1 MDVYDILS
9 RLENI
14 TKSLQESSKER
25 VKNDFNKSLG
35 IDKEQY
41 ENARRL
47 IDSYQDSE
55 ESISQYEKQIKQCD
69 DNLKKFDETIKKLTD
84 NLNKAKKP
92 EDRDKIQ
99 NVIDNK
105 KSERKRTAQ
114 KRSRLEESLDRETIT
129 KNKASSKFKR
139 LTGGKDITQGVAAAR
154 AQNKAMKGLSKGRI
168 GSAMKMLGGLKNN
181 PFMAAVGLLIKALE
195 FGIGKATDYM
205 KLNYENL
212 LRQLNASTAVSLN
225 AMKASIASWQDSV
238 TGAYEAQNMA
248 ISSQETLLEAQNA
261 TELANMKMVN
271 TWTNWIPIWGQI
283 NKYQETALEL
293 EQKVAQTRL
302 EQAHKIISQVNEFT
316 RKTDEY
322 IKKQD
327 HAIRGF
333 QTDRG
338 MSSTQNA
345 TFEKWMLGQGES
357 FAKFNKTIED
367 VLKMQSSYT
376 EQSGRAVN
384 FSENDNLQSLA
395 VGRLVGDENLINFQS
410 QMQLFNHSVSESA
423 DIMYEMYK
431 DVNKMGLSQKKVTKD
446 VLANLKLA
454 NKYDFKNGTKGF
466 IELAKWAENARF
478 NLSSLGNI
486 IEKTQ
491 SGGLE
496 GAITQSAKLQ
506 VLGGNFARYADP
518 LAMFNESL
526 TDPEAYSKRILNMFT
541 GMGKLDRRTGETEF
555 NGADHIR
562 IRAAADALGIS
573 VEDAKNMIREDNKK
587 SVVKSQM
594 RSSTLSKKQQDA
606 VANKAQ
612 RNEKTG
618 RWYVNTINGDKIDV
632 SDDQKLKANLDNIV
646 SDNKDEAAVQYAQST
661 LSFVEQIEATTRI
674 IDSKLGNLSFD
685 NFGETVNQSNR
696 NTLDYYSKNIESVI
710 SAIQTDRK
718 ESIKAQEKLLKKLAT
733 IGDKI
738 VKALKTIENP
748 YDGIDMDKE
757 KQKIDIQEA
766 QNKYRRNIKG
776 RKDGDEKWNKTVAV
790 NAMERGGDSGW
801 NWWKNR
807 ISSMWERFTNSNE
820 DLDKRARATG
830 YIDKNGK
837 PVEIDEETVKPI
849 HDGVASIA
857 KSDLQDRVV
866 SDNGR
871 PMAIE
876 ANKVTPV
883 HDGTVSIAKSDPK
896 DSAIFAKTGGPFDT
910 LFNGVFGRI
919 DEIYNNLSN
928 NSVVP
933 SEPIGKSQ
941 FVSSD
946 DRMAFGN
953 GNPMTVSAKTVKSI
967 NDGVAKTNPQ
977 DSAIFAKTGG
987 PFDTLF
993 NGVFGR
999 IDEIYNN
1006 LSNNSVV
1013 PSEPIGKSQFVSSD
1027 DAMTFGK
1034 GNPMTV
1040 SANDLASQM
1049 DVNAMPTE
1057 IIIKPVKVEL
1067 SGSVR
1072 LEANGQSID
1081 LMELLNKNPMLIR
1094 QLSQMISDEV
1104 GKSINGGRSV
1114 TQYDYLRK

>member
-14 TKSLQESSKER
+14 TKLLQDNSKEKA
-25 VKNDFNKSLG
+25 KNDFNKSLG

-41 ENARRL
+41 ESARKL

-84 NLNKAKKP
+84 NLNKAKRP

-105 KSERKRTAQ
+105 KSERERTAQ
-114 KRSRLEESLDRETIT
+114 RRSRLEESLDRETNM
-129 KNKASSKFKR
+129 KNRASSKFKR

-154 AQNKAMKGLSKGRI
+154 AQNKAMKGLAKGRA

-181 PFMAAVGLLIKALE
+181 PYMAAVGLLVKAVE

-261 TELANMKMVN
+261 TELANLKMAN

-302 EQAHKIISQVNEFT
+302 ENAHKTISQVNEFT

-327 HAIRGF
+327 KAIRGF

-338 MSSTQNA
+338 MSSTQNSI
-345 TFEKWMLGQGES
+345 FEKWMLGQGES
-357 FAKFNKTIED
+357 FARFNKTIED

-384 FSENDNLQSLA
+384 FSEHDNLQSIA
-395 VGRLVGDENLINFQS
+395 VGRLVGDENLVNFQS

-478 NLSSLGNI
+478 NMSSLGNM
-486 IEKTQ
+486 IEKVQ
-491 SGGLE
+491 GGGLE

-526 TDPEAYSKRILNMFT
+526 TDPEAYSKRILNMFKGT
-541 GMGKLDRRTGETEF
+541 GSLDRRTGETEF

-562 IRAAADALGIS
+562 IRAAAEALGIS
-573 VEDAKNMIREDNKK
+573 TEDAKNMIREDNKK

-594 RSSTLSKKQQDA
+594 RSSTLSKEQQDA

-612 RNEKTG
+612 RDETTG
-618 RWYVNTINGDKIDV
+618 RWYVNTINGGRIDV
-632 SDDQKLKANLDNIV
+632 SDDQKLKENLDNIV

-661 LSFVEQIEATTRI
+661 LSFVEKIEATTRQ
-674 IDSKLGNLSFD
+674 IDAKLGRLSFD

-718 ESIKAQEKLLKKLAT
+718 ESIKAQEEQLKKLAT
-733 IGDKI
+733 IGDDI
-738 VKALKTIENP
+738 VKALKTIANP
-748 YDGIDMDKE
+748 YEDIDMDKE
-757 KQKIDIQEA
+757 KQKMDIQEA

-776 RKDGDEKWNKTVAV
+776 RMDTWDEKWNKTVAV

-807 ISSMWERFTNSNE
+807 ISAMWEGFTDSNE
-820 DLDKRARATG
+820 ELDKRARATG

-837 PVEIDEETVKPI
+837 PVAIDEETVKPI
-849 HDGVASIA
+849 HDGIVSMSKSILQRGETVSNDMKSNTFAAGAIKNIHDGVASIA
-857 KSDLQDRVV
+857 KSNSQNKVM
-866 SDNGR
+866 SGNGR
-871 PMAIE
+871 PMAIA

-883 HDGTVSIAKSDPK
+883 HDGMASIIKSDSKDKVVSGNGRSMAVAANKVTPVHDGMASIAKSDPK

-910 LFNGVFGRI
+910 LFNGIFDKI
-919 DEIYNNLSN
+919 NEIYG
-928 NSVVP
+928 VY
-933 SEPIGKSQ
+933 SERISHDN
-941 FVSSD
+941 VSSNIVV
-946 DRMAFGN
+946 RPVPIAH
-953 GNPMTVSAKTVKSI
+953 
-967 NDGVAKTNPQ
+967 DGVFPSPVSIDNTDSQNTHSQYNTQTNETQ
-977 DSAIFAKTGG
+977 KG
-987 PFDTLF
+987 
-993 NGVFGR
+993 
-999 IDEIYNN
+999 
-1006 LSNNSVV
+1006 
-1013 PSEPIGKSQFVSSD
+1013 QF
-1027 DAMTFGK
+1027 
-1034 GNPMTV
+1034 
-1040 SANDLASQM
+1040 
-1049 DVNAMPTE
+1049 DVNVRGE
-1057 IIIKPVKVEL
+1057 INLK
-1067 SGSVR
+1067 
-1072 LEANGQSID
+1072 ANGQSINILSELQSNPTLVRAITD
-1081 LMELLNKNPMLIR
+1081 L
-1094 QLSQMISDEV
+1094 ISD
-1104 GKSINGGRSV
+1104 SISKKTNGGRAIPGG
-1114 TQYDYLRK
+1114 QKW

>member
-1 MDVYDILS
+1 MDVYSILS

-41 ENARRL
+41 ESARRL

-114 KRSRLEESLDRETIT
+114 RRSRLEESLDRETNT

-154 AQNKAMKGLSKGRI
+154 AQNKAMKGLAKGRT

-181 PFMAAVGLLIKALE
+181 PYMAAVGLLVKAVE

-261 TELANMKMVN
+261 TELANMKMAN

-293 EQKVAQTRL
+293 EQKVAQTQL

-327 HAIRGF
+327 KAIRGF

-395 VGRLVGDENLINFQS
+395 VGRLVGDESLINFQS

-541 GMGKLDRRTGETEF
+541 GMGKLDRKTGETEF

-562 IRAAADALGIS
+562 IRAAAEALGIS

-594 RSSTLSKKQQDA
+594 RSSTLSKEQQDA

-612 RNEKTG
+612 RDETTG

-661 LSFVEQIEATTRI
+661 LSFVDQIEATTRS

-733 IGDKI
+733 IGDDI

-776 RKDGDEKWNKTVAV
+776 RMDTWDEKWNKTVAV

-807 ISSMWERFTNSNE
+807 ISTMWEGFTNSNE

-837 PVEIDEETVKPI
+837 PVAIDEETVKPI
-849 HDGVASIA
+849 HDGTASIA

-866 SDNGR
+866 SGNGR
-871 PMAIE
+871 PMAVA
-876 ANKVTPV
+876 ANKVTPI
-883 HDGTVSIAKSDPK
+883 HDGTASIAKSDPK

-910 LFNGVFGRI
+910 LFNGIFDKINEIYGVYSGRI
-919 DEIYNNLSN
+919 NHDDVSPNII
-928 NSVVP
+928 VQPVP
-933 SEPIGKSQ
+933 I
-941 FVSSD
+941 
-946 DRMAFGN
+946 AH
-953 GNPMTVSAKTVKSI
+953 
-967 NDGVAKTNPQ
+967 DGVFPSPVSIDNTDSQNTRGQYNTQTNEAQ
-977 DSAIFAKTGG
+977 KG
-987 PFDTLF
+987 
-993 NGVFGR
+993 
-999 IDEIYNN
+999 
-1006 LSNNSVV
+1006 
-1013 PSEPIGKSQFVSSD
+1013 QF
-1027 DAMTFGK
+1027 
-1034 GNPMTV
+1034 
-1040 SANDLASQM
+1040 
-1049 DVNAMPTE
+1049 DVNVRGE
-1057 IIIKPVKVEL
+1057 INLK
-1067 SGSVR
+1067 
-1072 LEANGQSID
+1072 ANGQSIN
-1081 LMELLNKNPMLIR
+1081 LLNELQTNPSLVRAITD
-1094 QLSQMISDEV
+1094 LISD
-1104 GKSINGGRSV
+1104 SISKKTNGGRAIPGG
-1114 TQYDYLRK
+1114 QKW

>member
-1 MDVYDILS
+1 M
-9 RLENI
+9 N
-14 TKSLQESSKER
+14 
-25 VKNDFNKSLG
+25 
-35 IDKEQY
+35 
-41 ENARRL
+41 
-47 IDSYQDSE
+47 
-55 ESISQYEKQIKQCD
+55 
-69 DNLKKFDETIKKLTD
+69 
-84 NLNKAKKP
+84 
-92 EDRDKIQ
+92 
-99 NVIDNK
+99 
-105 KSERKRTAQ
+105 
-114 KRSRLEESLDRETIT
+114 RETNT
-129 KNKASSKFKR
+129 KNSANSKFKR

-154 AQNKAMKGLSKGRI
+154 AQNKAMKGLAKGRA

-181 PFMAAVGLLIKALE
+181 PYMAAVGLLVKAVE
-195 FGIGKATDYM
+195 FGISKATDYM

-248 ISSQETLLEAQNA
+248 ISSQEAMLEAQNA
-261 TELANMKMVN
+261 TELANMKMAN

-283 NKYQETALEL
+283 NKYQETALEM

-316 RKTDEY
+316 KKTDEY

-327 HAIRGF
+327 KAIRGF

-345 TFEKWMLGQGES
+345 SFEKWMLGQGES

-496 GAITQSAKLQ
+496 GVITQSAKLQ

-526 TDPEAYSKRILNMFT
+526 TDPEAYSKRILNMFKGT
-541 GMGKLDRRTGETEF
+541 GKLDRRTGETDF
-555 NGADHIR
+555 NGPDHLR
-562 IRAAADALGIS
+562 IRAAADALGIN

-612 RNEKTG
+612 RDEKTG
-618 RWYVNTINGDKIDV
+618 RWYVNTINGGRIDV

-661 LSFVEQIEATTRI
+661 LSFVEKIEATTKQ
-674 IDSKLGNLSFD
+674 IDAKLGRLSFD
-685 NFGETVNQSNR
+685 NFGETVNQSNK
-696 NTLDYYSKNIESVI
+696 NTLDYYTKNIGRVI

-718 ESIKAQEKLLKKLAT
+718 EAIKAQEKQLQELAT

-738 VKALKTIENP
+738 VKAMAIVAET
-748 YDGIDMDKE
+748 KE
-757 KQKIDIQEA
+757 QVEQKQKEAERKIETIKVAEGKRASRWEDVEKSYQEGKDA
-766 QNKYRRNIKG
+766 GYFENFVKGQDLSTARAKYYSAL
-776 RKDGDEKWNKTVAV
+776 GDEQFEKGDYLGGAWSKFGAFSEQTLGRVFQAIGNLATVDA
-790 NAMERGGDSGW
+790 
-801 NWWKNR
+801 
-807 ISSMWERFTNSNE
+807 SNV
-820 DLDKRARATG
+820 DD
-830 YIDKNGK
+830 
-837 PVEIDEETVKPI
+837 VF
-849 HDGVASIA
+849 HDGMIIGNNSPIAVA
-857 KSDLQDRVV
+857 
-866 SDNGR
+866 
-871 PMAIE
+871 
-876 ANKVTPV
+876 ANKVTPI
-883 HDGTVSIAKSDPK
+883 HDGTASIAKSDPK

-910 LFNGVFGRI
+910 LFNGIFDKINEIYGVYSGRI
-919 DEIYNNLSN
+919 NHDNVSPNI
-928 NSVVP
+928 VVQP
-933 SEPIGKSQ
+933 VPI
-941 FVSSD
+941 
-946 DRMAFGN
+946 AH
-953 GNPMTVSAKTVKSI
+953 
-967 NDGVAKTNPQ
+967 DGVFPSPVSIDNTDSQNTRGQYNTQTNETQ
-977 DSAIFAKTGG
+977 KGQ
-987 PFDTLF
+987 FDVYVR
-993 NGVFGR
+993 G
-999 IDEIYNN
+999 EIN
-1006 LSNNSVV
+1006 L
-1013 PSEPIGKSQFVSSD
+1013 K
-1027 DAMTFGK
+1027 
-1034 GNPMTV
+1034 
-1040 SANDLASQM
+1040 
-1049 DVNAMPTE
+1049 
-1057 IIIKPVKVEL
+1057 
-1067 SGSVR
+1067 
-1072 LEANGQSID
+1072 ANGQSIN
-1081 LMELLNKNPMLIR
+1081 LLNELQTNPSLVRAITD
-1094 QLSQMISDEV
+1094 LISD
-1104 GKSINGGRSV
+1104 SISKKTHGGR
-1114 TQYDYLRK
+1114 TIPGGQKW

>member
-35 IDKEQY
+35 INKEQY
-41 ENARRL
+41 ESARKL

-55 ESISQYEKQIKQCD
+55 DSISQYEKQIKQCD

-105 KSERKRTAQ
+105 KSERERTAQ
-114 KRSRLEESLDRETIT
+114 RRSRLEESLDRETNT
-129 KNKASSKFKR
+129 KNRASSKFKR

-154 AQNKAMKGLSKGRI
+154 VQNKAMKGLAKGRA

-181 PFMAAVGLLIKALE
+181 PYMAAVGLLVKAVE

-261 TELANMKMVN
+261 TELANLKMVN

-302 EQAHKIISQVNEFT
+302 ENAHKTISQVNEFT

-327 HAIRGF
+327 KAIRGF

-338 MSSTQNA
+338 MSSTQNSI
-345 TFEKWMLGQGES
+345 FEKWMLGQGES
-357 FAKFNKTIED
+357 FARFNKTIED

-384 FSENDNLQSLA
+384 FSEHDNLQSIA
-395 VGRLVGDENLINFQS
+395 VGRLVGDENLVNFQS

-423 DIMYEMYK
+423 DIMHEMYK

-478 NLSSLGNI
+478 NLSSLGNM
-486 IEKTQ
+486 IEKVQ
-491 SGGLE
+491 GGGLE
-496 GAITQSAKLQ
+496 GTITQAAKLQ
-506 VLGGNFARYADP
+506 VLGGNFASNADP
-518 LAMFNESL
+518 LSMMFN
-526 TDPEAYSKRILNMFT
+526 AYSDPDAYAKQIQSMFK
-541 GMGKLDRRTGETEF
+541 GMGRVNKKTGETEF
-555 NGADHIR
+555 NREENIL
-562 IRAAADALGIS
+562 IRAAAEALGIS
-573 VEDAKNMIREDNKK
+573 TEDAKNMIREDNKK

-594 RSSTLSKKQQDA
+594 RSSTLSKEQKDA

-612 RNEKTG
+612 RDETTG
-618 RWYVNTINGDKIDV
+618 RWYVNTINGGRIDV
-632 SDDQKLKANLDNIV
+632 SDDQKMKENLDNIV

-661 LSFVEQIEATTRI
+661 LSFVEKIEATTRQ
-674 IDSKLGNLSFD
+674 IDAKLGRFSFD
-685 NFGETVNQSNR
+685 NFGKTVNQSNR

-718 ESIKAQEKLLKKLAT
+718 EAIKAQEEQLKKLAT
-733 IGDKI
+733 IGDDI
-738 VKALKTIENP
+738 VKALKTIANP
-748 YDGIDMDKE
+748 YEGIDMDKE
-757 KQKIDIQEA
+757 KQKMDIQEA

-776 RKDGDEKWNKTVAV
+776 RMDTWDEKWNKTVAV
-790 NAMERGGDSGW
+790 NTMERGGDSGW

-807 ISSMWERFTNSNE
+807 ISAMWEGFTDSNE
-820 DLDKRARATG
+820 ELDKRARATG

-837 PVEIDEETVKPI
+837 PVAIDEETVTPV
-849 HDGVASIA
+849 HDGMASII
-857 KSDLQDRVV
+857 KSDSKDKIV
-866 SDNGR
+866 SGNGR
-871 PMAIE
+871 PMAVA

-883 HDGTVSIAKSDPK
+883 HDGTASIAKSDPK

-910 LFNGVFGRI
+910 LFNGIFDKI
-919 DEIYNNLSN
+919 NEIYGIYSSKMNYDNVSPNL
-928 NSVVP
+928 VVQP
-933 SEPIGKSQ
+933 VPI
-941 FVSSD
+941 
-946 DRMAFGN
+946 AH
-953 GNPMTVSAKTVKSI
+953 
-967 NDGVAKTNPQ
+967 DGVFPSPVSIDSTNNQ
-977 DSAIFAKTGG
+977 NLDSQQGTK
-987 PFDTLF
+987 
-993 NGVFGR
+993 
-999 IDEIYNN
+999 
-1006 LSNNSVV
+1006 SNDMQ
-1013 PSEPIGKSQFVSSD
+1013 KRQF
-1027 DAMTFGK
+1027 
-1034 GNPMTV
+1034 
-1040 SANDLASQM
+1040 
-1049 DVNAMPTE
+1049 DVNVRGE
-1057 IIIKPVKVEL
+1057 INLK
-1067 SGSVR
+1067 
-1072 LEANGQSID
+1072 ANGQSINILSELQSNPTLVRAITD
-1081 LMELLNKNPMLIR
+1081 L
-1094 QLSQMISDEV
+1094 ISD
-1104 GKSINGGRSV
+1104 SISKKTHGGRAIPGG
-1114 TQYDYLRK
+1114 QKW

>member
-1 MDVYDILS
+1 MDVYSILS

-14 TKSLQESSKER
+14 TKSLQDSSKER
-25 VKNDFNKSLG
+25 IKNDFNKSLG

-41 ENARRL
+41 ESARKL
-47 IDSYQDSE
+47 INSYQDSE
-55 ESISQYEKQIKQCD
+55 ESIAQYEKQIKQCE

-105 KSERKRTAQ
+105 KSERERTAQ
-114 KRSRLEESLDRETIT
+114 RRSRLEDSLDRKTNT
-129 KNKASSKFKR
+129 KNRASSKFKR

-154 AQNKAMKGLSKGRI
+154 AQNKAMKGLAKGRA

-181 PFMAAVGLLIKALE
+181 PYMAAVGLLVKAVE

-261 TELANMKMVN
+261 TELANMKMTN

-283 NKYQETALEL
+283 NKYQEMALEL

-327 HAIRGF
+327 KAIRGF

-338 MSSTQNA
+338 MSSTQNV

-395 VGRLVGDENLINFQS
+395 VGRLVGDESLINFQS

-431 DVNKMGLSQKKVTKD
+431 DINKMGLSQKKVTKD

-478 NLSSLGNI
+478 NLSSLGNM

-496 GAITQSAKLQ
+496 GVITQSAKLQ

-518 LAMFNESL
+518 LGMLNDSL
-526 TDPEAYSKRILNMFT
+526 SDPEAYAKRILNMFKGT
-541 GMGKLDRRTGETEF
+541 GKLDRRTGETEF
-555 NGADHIR
+555 NKTDHIR

-594 RSSTLSKKQQDA
+594 RSSTLLKEQQDA

-612 RNEKTG
+612 RDEKTG
-618 RWYVNTINGDKIDV
+618 KWYVNTINGGRIDV
-632 SDDQKLKANLDNIV
+632 SDDQKLKENLDNIV

-661 LSFVEQIEATTRI
+661 LSFVEKIEATTKQ
-674 IDSKLGNLSFD
+674 IDAKLGLLSFD

-696 NTLDYYSKNIESVI
+696 NTLDYYSRNINSVI
-710 SAIQTDRK
+710 SAIQEDRK
-718 ESIKAQEKLLKKLAT
+718 ESIKTQEEQLKKLAI
-733 IGDKI
+733 IGDDI
-738 VKALKTIENP
+738 VNALATVAETKNQTEQKQKETEEALAKKKETIKAAEEKRASRWNNVEQAHQEGKNAGYFENFSKGQDLSTARAK
-748 YDGIDMDKE
+748 YYSALGDEQFEKGDYLGGAWNKFGAFSEQTLGRTLQAIGNLFDASASGVDDVFHDGIVE
-757 KQKIDIQEA
+757 SKIIPTTIA
-766 QNKYRRNIKG
+766 AGTIK
-776 RKDGDEKWNKTVAV
+776 N
-790 NAMERGGDSGW
+790 
-801 NWWKNR
+801 
-807 ISSMWERFTNSNE
+807 
-820 DLDKRARATG
+820 
-830 YIDKNGK
+830 
-837 PVEIDEETVKPI
+837 I
-849 HDGVASIA
+849 HDGTASIA
-857 KSDLQDRVV
+857 QFISQDKVV
-866 SDNGR
+866 SSNGR
-871 PMAIE
+871 PIAVA
-876 ANKVTPV
+876 ANKVTPI
-883 HDGTVSIAKSDPK
+883 HDGAASIAKSDPK

-910 LFNGVFGRI
+910 LFNGIFDKI
-919 DEIYNNLSN
+919 NEIYGIYTDGINRDNVSPN
-928 NSVVP
+928 IVV
-933 SEPIGKSQ
+933 
-941 FVSSD
+941 
-946 DRMAFGN
+946 R
-953 GNPMTVSAKTVKSI
+953 PMPVVH
-967 NDGVAKTNPQ
+967 DGVFPSPVSI
-977 DSAIFAKTGG
+977 DSNDSHNIS
-987 PFDTLF
+987 
-993 NGVFGR
+993 NRSGR
-999 IDEIYNN
+999 QTDSIQK
-1006 LSNNSVV
+1006 
-1013 PSEPIGKSQFVSSD
+1013 GQF
-1027 DAMTFGK
+1027 
-1034 GNPMTV
+1034 
-1040 SANDLASQM
+1040 
-1049 DVNAMPTE
+1049 DVNVRGE
-1057 IIIKPVKVEL
+1057 INLK
-1067 SGSVR
+1067 
-1072 LEANGQSID
+1072 ANGQSINI
-1081 LMELLNKNPMLIR
+1081 LSELRDNPTLVRAITE
-1094 QLSQMISDEV
+1094 LISD
-1104 GKSINGGRSV
+1104 SISKKTNGGRAIPSG
-1114 TQYDYLRK
+1114 QMW

>member
-35 IDKEQY
+35 IDREQY
-41 ENARRL
+41 ESARRL

-84 NLNKAKKP
+84 NLNKAKRP

-105 KSERKRTAQ
+105 KTERERTAQ
-114 KRSRLEESLDRETIT
+114 RRSRLEQSLDRETNT
-129 KNKASSKFKR
+129 KNRASSKFKR

-154 AQNKAMKGLSKGRI
+154 AQNKAMKGLAKGRT

-181 PFMAAVGLLIKALE
+181 PYMAAVGLLVKAVE

-261 TELANMKMVN
+261 TELANLKMAN

-302 EQAHKIISQVNEFT
+302 ENAHKTISQVNEFT

-327 HAIRGF
+327 KAIRGF

-345 TFEKWMLGQGES
+345 SFEKWMLGQGES

-395 VGRLVGDENLINFQS
+395 VGRLVGDESLINFQS

-446 VLANLKLA
+446 VLTNLKLA

-541 GMGKLDRRTGETEF
+541 GMGKLDRKTGETEF

-562 IRAAADALGIS
+562 IRAAAEALGIS

-594 RSSTLSKKQQDA
+594 RGSTLKKEQQDT

-612 RNEKTG
+612 RDEKTG

-661 LSFVEQIEATTRI
+661 LSFVGQIEATTRS

-718 ESIKAQEKLLKKLAT
+718 ESIKAQEELLKKLAT
-733 IGDKI
+733 IGDDI

-776 RKDGDEKWNKTVAV
+776 RMDTWDEKWNKTVAV

-807 ISSMWERFTNSNE
+807 ISTMWEGFTNSNE

-837 PVEIDEETVKPI
+837 PVAIDEETVKPI
-849 HDGVASIA
+849 HDGIVSMSKSILQGGETVANDV
-857 KSDLQDRVV
+857 KSKTFAVGAIKNM
-866 SDNGR
+866 SGNGR
-871 PMAIE
+871 PMAVA
-876 ANKVTPV
+876 ANKVTPI
-883 HDGTVSIAKSDPK
+883 HDGTASIAKSDPK

-910 LFNGVFGRI
+910 LFNGIFDKINEIYGVYSGRI
-919 DEIYNNLSN
+919 NHDDVSPNII
-928 NSVVP
+928 VQPVP
-933 SEPIGKSQ
+933 I
-941 FVSSD
+941 
-946 DRMAFGN
+946 AH
-953 GNPMTVSAKTVKSI
+953 
-967 NDGVAKTNPQ
+967 DGVFPSPVSIDNTDSQNTRGQYNTQTNEAQ
-977 DSAIFAKTGG
+977 KG
-987 PFDTLF
+987 
-993 NGVFGR
+993 
-999 IDEIYNN
+999 
-1006 LSNNSVV
+1006 
-1013 PSEPIGKSQFVSSD
+1013 QF
-1027 DAMTFGK
+1027 
-1034 GNPMTV
+1034 
-1040 SANDLASQM
+1040 
-1049 DVNAMPTE
+1049 DVNVRGE
-1057 IIIKPVKVEL
+1057 INLK
-1067 SGSVR
+1067 
-1072 LEANGQSID
+1072 ANGQSIN
-1081 LMELLNKNPMLIR
+1081 LLNELQTNPSLVRAITD
-1094 QLSQMISDEV
+1094 LISD
-1104 GKSINGGRSV
+1104 SISKKTNGGRAIPGG
-1114 TQYDYLRK
+1114 QKW

>member
-14 TKSLQESSKER
+14 TKLLQDNSKEKA
-25 VKNDFNKSLG
+25 KNDFNKSLG

-41 ENARRL
+41 ESARKL

-84 NLNKAKKP
+84 NLNKAKRP

-105 KSERKRTAQ
+105 KSERERTAQ
-114 KRSRLEESLDRETIT
+114 RRSRLEESLDRETNM
-129 KNKASSKFKR
+129 KNRASSKFKR

-154 AQNKAMKGLSKGRI
+154 AQNKAMKGLAKGRA

-181 PFMAAVGLLIKALE
+181 PYMAAVGLLVKAVE

-261 TELANMKMVN
+261 TELANLKMAN

-302 EQAHKIISQVNEFT
+302 ENAHKTISQVNEFT

-327 HAIRGF
+327 KAIRGF

-338 MSSTQNA
+338 MSSTQNSI
-345 TFEKWMLGQGES
+345 FEKWMLGQGES

-384 FSENDNLQSLA
+384 FSEHDNLQSIA
-395 VGRLVGDENLINFQS
+395 VGRLVGDENLVNFQS

-478 NLSSLGNI
+478 NLSSLGNM
-486 IEKTQ
+486 IEKVQ
-491 SGGLE
+491 GGGLE

-526 TDPEAYSKRILNMFT
+526 TDPEAYSKRILNMFKGT
-541 GMGKLDRRTGETEF
+541 GSLDRRTGETEF

-562 IRAAADALGIS
+562 IRAAAEALGIS
-573 VEDAKNMIREDNKK
+573 TEDAKNMIREDNKK

-594 RSSTLSKKQQDA
+594 RSSTLSKEQQDA

-612 RNEKTG
+612 RDETTG
-618 RWYVNTINGDKIDV
+618 RWYVNTINGGRIDV
-632 SDDQKLKANLDNIV
+632 SDDQKLKENLDNIV

-661 LSFVEQIEATTRI
+661 LSFVEKIEATTRQ
-674 IDSKLGNLSFD
+674 IDAKLGRLSFD

-718 ESIKAQEKLLKKLAT
+718 ESIKAQEEQLKKLAT
-733 IGDKI
+733 IGDDI
-738 VKALKTIENP
+738 VKALKTIANP
-748 YDGIDMDKE
+748 YEDIDMDKE
-757 KQKIDIQEA
+757 KQKMDIQEA

-776 RKDGDEKWNKTVAV
+776 RMDTWDEKWNKTIAV

-807 ISSMWERFTNSNE
+807 ISAMWEGFTDSNE
-820 DLDKRARATG
+820 ELDKRARATG

-837 PVEIDEETVKPI
+837 PVAIDEETVKPV
-849 HDGVASIA
+849 HDGMASII
-857 KSDLQDRVV
+857 KSDSKDKVV
-866 SDNGR
+866 SGNGR
-871 PMAIE
+871 PMAVA

-883 HDGTVSIAKSDPK
+883 HDGMASIAKSDPK

-910 LFNGVFGRI
+910 LFNGIFDKI
-919 DEIYNNLSN
+919 NEIYG
-928 NSVVP
+928 VY
-933 SEPIGKSQ
+933 SERISHDN
-941 FVSSD
+941 VSSNIVV
-946 DRMAFGN
+946 RPVPIAH
-953 GNPMTVSAKTVKSI
+953 
-967 NDGVAKTNPQ
+967 DGVFPSPVSIDNTDSQNTHSQYNTQTNETQ
-977 DSAIFAKTGG
+977 KG
-987 PFDTLF
+987 
-993 NGVFGR
+993 
-999 IDEIYNN
+999 
-1006 LSNNSVV
+1006 
-1013 PSEPIGKSQFVSSD
+1013 QF
-1027 DAMTFGK
+1027 
-1034 GNPMTV
+1034 
-1040 SANDLASQM
+1040 
-1049 DVNAMPTE
+1049 DVNVRGE
-1057 IIIKPVKVEL
+1057 INLK
-1067 SGSVR
+1067 
-1072 LEANGQSID
+1072 ANGQSINILSELQSNPTLVRAITD
-1081 LMELLNKNPMLIR
+1081 L
-1094 QLSQMISDEV
+1094 ISD
-1104 GKSINGGRSV
+1104 SISKKTNGGRAIPGG
-1114 TQYDYLRK
+1114 QKW

>member
-14 TKSLQESSKER
+14 AKSLQESSKER
-25 VKNDFNKSLG
+25 EKNNFNKSLG

-41 ENARRL
+41 ESARRL

-84 NLNKAKKP
+84 NLNKAKRP

-99 NVIDNK
+99 NIIDNK
-105 KSERKRTAQ
+105 KSERERTAQ
-114 KRSRLEESLDRETIT
+114 RRSHLEESLDRETNT
-129 KNKASSKFKR
+129 KNRASSKFKR
-139 LTGGKDITQGVAAAR
+139 LTGGKDITEDVTAAR
-154 AQNKAMKGLSKGRI
+154 AQNKAMKGLSKGRT

-181 PFMAAVGLLIKALE
+181 PYMAAVGLLVKAVE

-212 LRQLNASTAVSLN
+212 LRQFNASSAVLLN
-225 AMKASIASWQDSV
+225 AMKASIVSWQDSV

-261 TELANMKMVN
+261 TELANMKMTN

-283 NKYQETALEL
+283 NKYQETALEM

-302 EQAHKIISQVNEFT
+302 EQSHKFINQVNEFT

-327 HAIRGF
+327 KAIRDF
-333 QTDRG
+333 QINRG

-345 TFEKWMLGQGES
+345 TFENWMLGQGES
-357 FAKFNKTIED
+357 FAKFHKTIED

-384 FSENDNLQSLA
+384 FSENDNLQSIA
-395 VGRLVGDENLINFQS
+395 VGRLVGDESLINFQS

-431 DVNKMGLSQKKVTKD
+431 NVNKMGLSQKKVTKD

-496 GAITQSAKLQ
+496 GVITQSAKLQ

-541 GMGKLDRRTGETEF
+541 GMGKLDRKTGETEF

-562 IRAAADALGIS
+562 IRAAAEALGIS

-594 RSSTLSKKQQDA
+594 RGSTLKKEQQDA
-606 VANKAQ
+606 IANKAQ
-612 RNEKTG
+612 RDEKTG
-618 RWYVNTINGDKIDV
+618 RWYVNTINGEKIDV

-661 LSFVEQIEATTRI
+661 LSFVEKIEATTKQ
-674 IDSKLGNLSFD
+674 IDAKLGLLSFSNFAQLSEEQMKVTLEGFNKASSKLQKMMEENRYDALEAQKIQLEGLRTMYEKYRESKINVQTRGQKYSNDVGEDLRIKFRNGSITKDEINMLKQNPQYRKGMSNDEIETLWNNGKKGNK
-685 NFGETVNQSNR
+685 T
-696 NTLDYYSKNIESVI
+696 
-710 SAIQTDRK
+710 
-718 ESIKAQEKLLKKLAT
+718 KAQRQMAAQGYAN
-733 IGDKI
+733 IGA
-738 VKALKTIENP
+738 VAF
-748 YDGIDMDKE
+748 
-757 KQKIDIQEA
+757 
-766 QNKYRRNIKG
+766 
-776 RKDGDEKWNKTVAV
+776 KDGFIPEN
-790 NAMERGGDSGW
+790 
-801 NWWKNR
+801 
-807 ISSMWERFTNSNE
+807 TNSTTIAAGAITN
-820 DLDKRARATG
+820 
-830 YIDKNGK
+830 
-837 PVEIDEETVKPI
+837 I
-849 HDGVASIA
+849 HDGVASII
-857 KSDLQDRVV
+857 KSDSKDKVV
-866 SDNGR
+866 SGNGK
-871 PMAIE
+871 PMTVA

-883 HDGTVSIAKSDPK
+883 HDGTASIAKSDPK

-910 LFNGVFGRI
+910 LFNDIFGRI

-946 DRMAFGN
+946 NSMVFGN
-953 GNPMTVSAKTVKSI
+953 GNPI
-967 NDGVAKTNPQ
+967 
-977 DSAIFAKTGG
+977 
-987 PFDTLF
+987 
-993 NGVFGR
+993 
-999 IDEIYNN
+999 
-1006 LSNNSVV
+1006 
-1013 PSEPIGKSQFVSSD
+1013 
-1027 DAMTFGK
+1027 
-1034 GNPMTV
+1034 TV
-1040 SANDLASQM
+1040 SANELASQM
-1049 DVNAMPTE
+1049 GVNAMSTE
-1057 IIIKPVKVEL
+1057 VTIKPVEVKL

-1072 LEANGQSID
+1072 LEANGQSVD

-1104 GKSINGGRSV
+1104 GKSINGGRSIS
-1114 TQYDYLRK
+1114 QYDYLRK

>member
-35 IDKEQY
+35 IDREQY
-41 ENARRL
+41 ESARKL

-105 KSERKRTAQ
+105 KSERERTAQ
-114 KRSRLEESLDRETIT
+114 RRSRLEESLDRETNT

-154 AQNKAMKGLSKGRI
+154 AQNKAMKGLAKGRA

-181 PFMAAVGLLIKALE
+181 PYMAAVGLLVKAVE
-195 FGIGKATDYM
+195 FGISKATDYM

-261 TELANMKMVN
+261 TELANMKMAN

-293 EQKVAQTRL
+293 EQKVAHTRL

-327 HAIRGF
+327 KAIRGF

-384 FSENDNLQSLA
+384 FSENDNLQSIA
-395 VGRLVGDENLINFQS
+395 VGRLVGDESLINFQS

-541 GMGKLDRRTGETEF
+541 GMGKLDRKTGETEF

-562 IRAAADALGIS
+562 IRAAAEALGIS

-594 RSSTLSKKQQDA
+594 RSSTLSKEQQDA

-612 RNEKTG
+612 RDEKTG

-646 SDNKDEAAVQYAQST
+646 SDNKDEAAVQYAQNT
-661 LSFVEQIEATTRI
+661 LSFVEKIEATTKQ
-674 IDSKLGNLSFD
+674 IDAKLGRLSFD

-733 IGDKI
+733 IGDDI

-776 RKDGDEKWNKTVAV
+776 RMDTWDEKWNKTVAV

-807 ISSMWERFTNSNE
+807 ISTMWEGFTNSNE

-837 PVEIDEETVKPI
+837 PVAIGEETVKPI

-857 KSDLQDRVV
+857 KSDLQDRLV
-866 SDNGR
+866 SGNGR
-871 PMAIE
+871 PMAVA
-876 ANKVTPV
+876 ANKVTPI
-883 HDGTVSIAKSDPK
+883 HDGTASIAKSDPK

-910 LFNGVFGRI
+910 LFNGIFDKINEIYGVYSGRI
-919 DEIYNNLSN
+919 NHDDVSPNII
-928 NSVVP
+928 VQPVP
-933 SEPIGKSQ
+933 I
-941 FVSSD
+941 
-946 DRMAFGN
+946 AH
-953 GNPMTVSAKTVKSI
+953 
-967 NDGVAKTNPQ
+967 DGVFPSPVSIDNTDSQNTRGQYNTQTNEAQ
-977 DSAIFAKTGG
+977 KG
-987 PFDTLF
+987 
-993 NGVFGR
+993 
-999 IDEIYNN
+999 
-1006 LSNNSVV
+1006 
-1013 PSEPIGKSQFVSSD
+1013 QF
-1027 DAMTFGK
+1027 
-1034 GNPMTV
+1034 
-1040 SANDLASQM
+1040 
-1049 DVNAMPTE
+1049 DVNVRGE
-1057 IIIKPVKVEL
+1057 INLK
-1067 SGSVR
+1067 
-1072 LEANGQSID
+1072 ANGQSIN
-1081 LMELLNKNPMLIR
+1081 LLNELQTNPSLVRAITD
-1094 QLSQMISDEV
+1094 LISD
-1104 GKSINGGRSV
+1104 SISKKTHGGRAIPGG
-1114 TQYDYLRK
+1114 QKW

>member
-1 MDVYDILS
+1 MDVYSILS

-25 VKNDFNKSLG
+25 VKNNFNKSLG

-41 ENARRL
+41 ESARRL

-55 ESISQYEKQIKQCD
+55 ESISQYEKQIKKCD

-84 NLNKAKKP
+84 NLNKAKKS
-92 EDRDKIQ
+92 EDRDKIN

-105 KSERKRTAQ
+105 KSERELTAQ
-114 KRSRLEESLDRETIT
+114 RRSHLKESLDRETNT
-129 KNKASSKFKR
+129 KNRANSKFKR
-139 LTGGKDITQGVAAAR
+139 LTGGKDITQGVTAAR
-154 AQNKAMKGLSKGRI
+154 AQNKAMKGMAKGKM
-168 GSAMKMLGGLKNN
+168 GSAMKMLGGLKTN
-181 PFMAAVGLLIKALE
+181 PYVAAVDLLFKAVE
-195 FGIGKATDYM
+195 FGISKTTDYM

-238 TGAYEAQNMA
+238 TGAYESQNMA
-248 ISSQETLLEAQNA
+248 ISSQEAMLEAQNA
-261 TELANMKMVN
+261 TELANMKMAH
-271 TWTNWIPIWGQI
+271 TWTNWIPILGQI
-283 NKYQETALEL
+283 NKYQETALEK
-293 EQKVAQTRL
+293 EQEVAQTRL
-302 EQAHKIISQVNEFT
+302 KQAHEFINQASEIT
-316 RKTDEY
+316 KKTDEY
-322 IKKQD
+322 IKTQD
-327 HAIRGF
+327 KAIRGF
-333 QTDRG
+333 QIDRG

-345 TFEKWMLGQGES
+345 TFEKWMLSQGKS

-384 FSENDNLQSLA
+384 FSKNDNLQSIA
-395 VGRLVGDENLINFQS
+395 VGRLVGDESLINFQS

-518 LAMFNESL
+518 LGMLNDSL
-526 TDPEAYSKRILNMFT
+526 SDPEAYAKRILNMFKGT
-541 GMGKLDRRTGETEF
+541 GKLNRKTGETEF
-555 NGADHIR
+555 NKTDHIR
-562 IRAAADALGIS
+562 IRAAAEALGIS

-594 RSSTLSKKQQDA
+594 RNSTLSKEQQDA
-606 VANKAQ
+606 IANKAQ
-612 RNEKTG
+612 RDEKTG
-618 RWYVNTINGDKIDV
+618 RWYVNTINGDKIEV
-632 SDDQKLKANLDNIV
+632 SDGQKLKANLDNIV

-661 LSFVEQIEATTRI
+661 LSFVEKIEATTKQIDAKLGLLSFANFAQLSEEQMKVTLEGYDKANSELQKMMKENRYDALEAQKI
-674 IDSKLGNLSFD
+674 QMESLRTIYEKYRQHKTIVRTNGKHYSTDVGEDLRAKYRNGSIKDDEIDKLKKNPKYRKGMSNDELKALRKRDTRTWYDKIFDHHRDSKWEAGKNEKD
-685 NFGETVNQSNR
+685 EAT
-696 NTLDYYSKNIESVI
+696 DYRVVPRKVQRQMVSQGYANIG
-710 SAIQTDRK
+710 A
-718 ESIKAQEKLLKKLAT
+718 LAF
-733 IGDKI
+733 
-738 VKALKTIENP
+738 
-748 YDGIDMDKE
+748 
-757 KQKIDIQEA
+757 
-766 QNKYRRNIKG
+766 
-776 RKDGDEKWNKTVAV
+776 KDGFIPENKNSTTIA
-790 NAMERGGDSGW
+790 AGA
-801 NWWKNR
+801 
-807 ISSMWERFTNSNE
+807 ITN
-820 DLDKRARATG
+820 
-830 YIDKNGK
+830 
-837 PVEIDEETVKPI
+837 I
-849 HDGVASIA
+849 HDGVASII
-857 KSDLQDRVV
+857 KSDSKDKVV
-866 SDNGR
+866 SGNGK
-871 PMAIE
+871 PMTVA

-883 HDGTVSIAKSDPK
+883 HDGTASIAKSDPK

-910 LFNGVFGRI
+910 LFNGIFGRI

-946 DRMAFGN
+946 DVMAFDN
-953 GNPMTVSAKTVKSI
+953 GNPI
-967 NDGVAKTNPQ
+967 
-977 DSAIFAKTGG
+977 
-987 PFDTLF
+987 
-993 NGVFGR
+993 
-999 IDEIYNN
+999 
-1006 LSNNSVV
+1006 
-1013 PSEPIGKSQFVSSD
+1013 
-1027 DAMTFGK
+1027 
-1034 GNPMTV
+1034 TV
-1040 SANDLASQM
+1040 SANELASQM
-1049 DVNAMPTE
+1049 GVNAMPTE
-1057 IIIKPVKVEL
+1057 ITIKPVEVKL

-1072 LEANGQSID
+1072 LEANGQSVD

>member
-35 IDKEQY
+35 IDREQY
-41 ENARRL
+41 ESARRL

-105 KSERKRTAQ
+105 KSERERTAQ
-114 KRSRLEESLDRETIT
+114 RRSRLEESLDRETNT

-154 AQNKAMKGLSKGRI
+154 TQNKAMKGLAKGI
-168 GSAMKMLGGLKNN
+168 AGSTMKMLGGLKNN
-181 PFMAAVGLLIKALE
+181 PYMAAVGLLVKAVE

-261 TELANMKMVN
+261 TELANLKMAN

-302 EQAHKIISQVNEFT
+302 ENAHKTISQVNEFT

-327 HAIRGF
+327 KAIRGF

-345 TFEKWMLGQGES
+345 SFEKWMLGQGES

-395 VGRLVGDENLINFQS
+395 VGRLVGDESLINFQS

-446 VLANLKLA
+446 VLTNLKLA

-541 GMGKLDRRTGETEF
+541 GMGKLDRKTGETEF

-562 IRAAADALGIS
+562 IRAAAEALGIS

-594 RSSTLSKKQQDA
+594 RGSTLKKEQQDT

-612 RNEKTG
+612 RDEKTG

-661 LSFVEQIEATTRI
+661 LSFVEQIEATTRS

-733 IGDKI
+733 IGDDI

-776 RKDGDEKWNKTVAV
+776 RMDTWDEKWNKTVAV

-807 ISSMWERFTNSNE
+807 ISTMWEGFTNSNE

-837 PVEIDEETVKPI
+837 PVAIDEETVKPIHDGIVSMSKSILQGGETVANDVKSKTFAVGAIKNI

-866 SDNGR
+866 SGNGR
-871 PMAIE
+871 PMAVA
-876 ANKVTPV
+876 ANKVTPI
-883 HDGTVSIAKSDPK
+883 HDGTASIAKSDPK

-910 LFNGVFGRI
+910 LFNGIFDKINEIYGVYSGRI
-919 DEIYNNLSN
+919 NHDDVSPNII
-928 NSVVP
+928 VQPVP
-933 SEPIGKSQ
+933 I
-941 FVSSD
+941 
-946 DRMAFGN
+946 AH
-953 GNPMTVSAKTVKSI
+953 
-967 NDGVAKTNPQ
+967 DGVFPSPVSIDNTDSQNTRGQYNTQTNEAQ
-977 DSAIFAKTGG
+977 KG
-987 PFDTLF
+987 
-993 NGVFGR
+993 
-999 IDEIYNN
+999 
-1006 LSNNSVV
+1006 
-1013 PSEPIGKSQFVSSD
+1013 QF
-1027 DAMTFGK
+1027 
-1034 GNPMTV
+1034 
-1040 SANDLASQM
+1040 
-1049 DVNAMPTE
+1049 DVNVRGE
-1057 IIIKPVKVEL
+1057 INLK
-1067 SGSVR
+1067 
-1072 LEANGQSID
+1072 ANGQSIN
-1081 LMELLNKNPMLIR
+1081 LLNELQTNPSLVRAYNKLNFNNFKELL
-1094 QLSQMISDEV
+1094 
-1104 GKSINGGRSV
+1104 
-1114 TQYDYLRK
+1114 

>member
-1 MDVYDILS
+1 MDVYSILS

-41 ENARRL
+41 ESARRL

-114 KRSRLEESLDRETIT
+114 RRSRLEESLDRETNT

-154 AQNKAMKGLSKGRI
+154 AQNKAMKGLAKGRT

-181 PFMAAVGLLIKALE
+181 PYMAAVGLLVKAVE

-261 TELANMKMVN
+261 TELANMKMAN

-293 EQKVAQTRL
+293 EQKVAQTQL

-327 HAIRGF
+327 KAIRGF

-395 VGRLVGDENLINFQS
+395 VGRLVGDESLINFQS

-541 GMGKLDRRTGETEF
+541 GMGKLDRKTGETEF

-562 IRAAADALGIS
+562 IRAAAEALGIS

-587 SVVKSQM
+587 NVVKSQM
-594 RSSTLSKKQQDA
+594 RGSTLKKEQQDA

-612 RNEKTG
+612 RDEKTG

-661 LSFVEQIEATTRI
+661 LSFVDQIEATTRS

-733 IGDKI
+733 IGDDI

-776 RKDGDEKWNKTVAV
+776 RMDTWDEKWNKTVAV

-807 ISSMWERFTNSNE
+807 ISTMWEGFTNSNE

-837 PVEIDEETVKPI
+837 PVAIDEETVKPI
-849 HDGVASIA
+849 HDGTASIA

-866 SDNGR
+866 SGNGR
-871 PMAIE
+871 PMAVA
-876 ANKVTPV
+876 ANKVTPI
-883 HDGTVSIAKSDPK
+883 HDGTASIAKSDPK

-910 LFNGVFGRI
+910 LFNGIFDKINEIYGVYSGRI
-919 DEIYNNLSN
+919 NHDDVSPNII
-928 NSVVP
+928 VQPVP
-933 SEPIGKSQ
+933 I
-941 FVSSD
+941 
-946 DRMAFGN
+946 AH
-953 GNPMTVSAKTVKSI
+953 
-967 NDGVAKTNPQ
+967 DGVFPSPVSIDNTDSQNTRGQYNTQTNEAQ
-977 DSAIFAKTGG
+977 KG
-987 PFDTLF
+987 
-993 NGVFGR
+993 
-999 IDEIYNN
+999 
-1006 LSNNSVV
+1006 
-1013 PSEPIGKSQFVSSD
+1013 QF
-1027 DAMTFGK
+1027 
-1034 GNPMTV
+1034 
-1040 SANDLASQM
+1040 
-1049 DVNAMPTE
+1049 DVNVRGE
-1057 IIIKPVKVEL
+1057 INLK
-1067 SGSVR
+1067 
-1072 LEANGQSID
+1072 ANGQSIN
-1081 LMELLNKNPMLIR
+1081 LLNELQTNPSLVRAITD
-1094 QLSQMISDEV
+1094 LISD
-1104 GKSINGGRSV
+1104 SISKKTNGGRAIPGG
-1114 TQYDYLRK
+1114 QKW

>member
-35 IDKEQY
+35 INREQY
-41 ENARRL
+41 ESARRL

-84 NLNKAKKP
+84 NLNKAKRP

-105 KSERKRTAQ
+105 KSERERTAQ
-114 KRSRLEESLDRETIT
+114 RRSRLEESLDRETNT
-129 KNKASSKFKR
+129 KNRASSKFKR

-154 AQNKAMKGLSKGRI
+154 AQNKAMKGLAKGRA

-181 PFMAAVGLLIKALE
+181 PYMAAVGLLVKAVE

-261 TELANMKMVN
+261 TELANMKMAN
-271 TWTNWIPIWGQI
+271 TWTNWIPIWGEI

-327 HAIRGF
+327 KAIRGF

-384 FSENDNLQSLA
+384 FSENDNLQSIA
-395 VGRLVGDENLINFQS
+395 VGRLVGDESLINFQS

-496 GAITQSAKLQ
+496 GVITQSAKLQ

-518 LAMFNESL
+518 LGMLNDSL
-526 TDPEAYSKRILNMFT
+526 SDPEAYAKRILNMFKGT
-541 GMGKLDRRTGETEF
+541 GKLDRRTGETEF
-555 NGADHIR
+555 NKTDHIR
-562 IRAAADALGIS
+562 IRAAAEALGIS

-594 RSSTLSKKQQDA
+594 RSSTLSKEQQDA

-612 RNEKTG
+612 RDEKTG

-646 SDNKDEAAVQYAQST
+646 SDNKDEAAVQYAQNT
-661 LSFVEQIEATTRI
+661 LSFVEKIEATTKQIDAKLGLLSFANFAQLSEEQMKATLEGYNKASSELQKMMEENRYDALEAQKMQLEGLRTMYEKYHESKTI
-674 IDSKLGNLSFD
+674 VRTKGQKYSTDVGEDLRAKYRNGSIKDDEIDMLKQNPQYRKGMSIDEMKKLRKMDTRGFSQIFDWSRDSKWVAGKEGD
-685 NFGETVNQSNR
+685 EAT
-696 NTLDYYSKNIESVI
+696 DYRSIPRKVQRQMVSQGYANIG
-710 SAIQTDRK
+710 A
-718 ESIKAQEKLLKKLAT
+718 LAF
-733 IGDKI
+733 
-738 VKALKTIENP
+738 
-748 YDGIDMDKE
+748 
-757 KQKIDIQEA
+757 
-766 QNKYRRNIKG
+766 
-776 RKDGDEKWNKTVAV
+776 KDGFIPENKNSTTIA
-790 NAMERGGDSGW
+790 AGA
-801 NWWKNR
+801 
-807 ISSMWERFTNSNE
+807 ITN
-820 DLDKRARATG
+820 
-830 YIDKNGK
+830 
-837 PVEIDEETVKPI
+837 I
-849 HDGVASIA
+849 HDGVASII
-857 KSDLQDRVV
+857 KSDSKDKVV
-866 SDNGR
+866 SGNGR
-871 PMAIE
+871 PMAVA

-883 HDGTVSIAKSDPK
+883 HDGTASIAKSDPK

-910 LFNGVFGRI
+910 LFNGIFDKI
-919 DEIYNNLSN
+919 NEIYGVYSDRINHDNVSPNIVVRPVPIAHDEVFPSSVSIDSTNNQNLDSQHSTKSN
-928 NSVVP
+928 DMQK
-933 SEPIGKSQ
+933 GQ
-941 FVSSD
+941 F
-946 DRMAFGN
+946 
-953 GNPMTVSAKTVKSI
+953 
-967 NDGVAKTNPQ
+967 
-977 DSAIFAKTGG
+977 
-987 PFDTLF
+987 
-993 NGVFGR
+993 
-999 IDEIYNN
+999 
-1006 LSNNSVV
+1006 
-1013 PSEPIGKSQFVSSD
+1013 
-1027 DAMTFGK
+1027 
-1034 GNPMTV
+1034 
-1040 SANDLASQM
+1040 
-1049 DVNAMPTE
+1049 DVNVRGE
-1057 IIIKPVKVEL
+1057 INLK
-1067 SGSVR
+1067 
-1072 LEANGQSID
+1072 ANGQSIN
-1081 LMELLNKNPMLIR
+1081 LLNELQSNPTLVRAITD
-1094 QLSQMISDEV
+1094 LISD
-1104 GKSINGGRSV
+1104 SISKKTHGGRAIPGG
-1114 TQYDYLRK
+1114 QKW

>member
-35 IDKEQY
+35 IDREQY
-41 ENARRL
+41 ESARKL

-105 KSERKRTAQ
+105 KSERERTAQ
-114 KRSRLEESLDRETIT
+114 RRSRLEESLDRETNT
-129 KNKASSKFKR
+129 KNRASSKFKR

-154 AQNKAMKGLSKGRI
+154 AQNKATKGLAKGRT

-181 PFMAAVGLLIKALE
+181 PYMAAVGLLVKAVE

-261 TELANMKMVN
+261 TELANMKMAN

-327 HAIRGF
+327 KAIRGF

-345 TFEKWMLGQGES
+345 SFEKWMLGQGES

-395 VGRLVGDENLINFQS
+395 VGRLVGDESLINFQS

-496 GAITQSAKLQ
+496 GAVTQSAKLQ

-526 TDPEAYSKRILNMFT
+526 TDPEAYSKRILNMFKGT
-541 GMGKLDRRTGETEF
+541 GKLDRRTGETDF
-555 NGADHIR
+555 NGPDHLR
-562 IRAAADALGIS
+562 IRAAADALGIN

-612 RNEKTG
+612 RDEKTG
-618 RWYVNTINGDKIDV
+618 RWYVNTINGEKIDV

-661 LSFVEQIEATTRI
+661 LSFVGKIEATTKQ
-674 IDSKLGNLSFD
+674 IDAKLGSLSFD

-718 ESIKAQEKLLKKLAT
+718 EAIKAQEELLKKLAT
-733 IGDKI
+733 IGDDI

-776 RKDGDEKWNKTVAV
+776 RMDTWDEKWNKTVAV

-807 ISSMWERFTNSNE
+807 ISTMWEGFTNSNE

-837 PVEIDEETVKPI
+837 PVAIDEETVTPIHDGIVSMSKSILQGGETVANDVKSKTFAVGAIKNI

-866 SDNGR
+866 SGNGR
-871 PMAIE
+871 PMAVA
-876 ANKVTPV
+876 ANKVTPI
-883 HDGTVSIAKSDPK
+883 HDGTASIAKSDPK

-910 LFNGVFGRI
+910 LFNGIFDKINEIYGVYSGRI
-919 DEIYNNLSN
+919 NHDDVSPNII
-928 NSVVP
+928 VQPVP
-933 SEPIGKSQ
+933 I
-941 FVSSD
+941 
-946 DRMAFGN
+946 AH
-953 GNPMTVSAKTVKSI
+953 
-967 NDGVAKTNPQ
+967 DGVFPSPVSIDNTDSQNTRGQYNTQTNEAQ
-977 DSAIFAKTGG
+977 KG
-987 PFDTLF
+987 
-993 NGVFGR
+993 
-999 IDEIYNN
+999 
-1006 LSNNSVV
+1006 
-1013 PSEPIGKSQFVSSD
+1013 QF
-1027 DAMTFGK
+1027 
-1034 GNPMTV
+1034 
-1040 SANDLASQM
+1040 
-1049 DVNAMPTE
+1049 DVNVRGE
-1057 IIIKPVKVEL
+1057 INLK
-1067 SGSVR
+1067 
-1072 LEANGQSID
+1072 ANGQSIN
-1081 LMELLNKNPMLIR
+1081 LLNELQTNPSLVRAITD
-1094 QLSQMISDEV
+1094 LISD
-1104 GKSINGGRSV
+1104 SISKKTNGGRAIPGG
-1114 TQYDYLRK
+1114 QKW

>member
-14 TKSLQESSKER
+14 TKLLQDGSKEKA
-25 VKNDFNKSLG
+25 KNNFNKSLG

-41 ENARRL
+41 ESARKL
-47 IDSYQDSE
+47 IDSYQDSK

-105 KSERKRTAQ
+105 KSERERTAQ
-114 KRSRLEESLDRETIT
+114 RRSRLEESLDRETNT
-129 KNKASSKFKR
+129 KNRASSKFKR

-154 AQNKAMKGLSKGRI
+154 AQNKAMKGLAKGRT

-181 PFMAAVGLLIKALE
+181 PYMAAVGLLVKAVE

-261 TELANMKMVN
+261 IELANMKMAN

-283 NKYQETALEL
+283 NKYQEAALEM

-302 EQAHKIISQVNEFT
+302 EQAHKTISQVNEFT

-322 IKKQD
+322 IKQQE
-327 HAIRGF
+327 HAMRGF
-333 QTDRG
+333 QVDRG
-338 MSSTQNA
+338 MSSAQYA
-345 TFEKWMLGQGES
+345 AFENWMLGQGES

-384 FSENDNLQSLA
+384 FSEHDNLQSIA

-454 NKYDFKNGTKGF
+454 NKYDFKKGTKGF

-496 GAITQSAKLQ
+496 GVITQSAKLQ

-518 LAMFNESL
+518 LGMLNDSL
-526 TDPEAYSKRILNMFT
+526 SDPEAYAKRILNMFKGT
-541 GMGKLDRRTGETEF
+541 GKLDRRTGETEF
-555 NGADHIR
+555 NKTDHIR
-562 IRAAADALGIS
+562 IRAAAEALGIS

-594 RSSTLSKKQQDA
+594 RSSTLSKEQKDA

-612 RNEKTG
+612 RDETTG
-618 RWYVNTINGDKIDV
+618 RWYVNTINGGRIDV
-632 SDDQKLKANLDNIV
+632 SNDQKLKANLDNIV

-661 LSFVEQIEATTRI
+661 LSFVAKIEETTKEI
-674 IDSKLGNLSFD
+674 NSKLGALSFE
-685 NFGETVNQSNR
+685 NFRETVNQSNR
-696 NTLDYYSKNIESVI
+696 NTIDYYSKSMESVI

-718 ESIKAQEKLLKKLAT
+718 ESIKAQEKQLKKLAT
-733 IGDKI
+733 IGDDI
-738 VKALKTIENP
+738 VKALKTIANP
-748 YDGIDMDKE
+748 YEGIDMDKE
-757 KQKIDIQEA
+757 KQKMDIQEA

-776 RKDGDEKWNKTVAV
+776 RMDVLDEKWNKTVAV

-807 ISSMWERFTNSNE
+807 ISALWEEFTDSNE
-820 DLDKRARATG
+820 ELDKRARATG

-837 PVEIDEETVKPI
+837 PVTIDEETVKPI
-849 HDGVASIA
+849 HDGIVSMSKSILQRGETVSNDTKSNTFAAGAIKNIHDGMASII
-857 KSDLQDRVV
+857 KSDSKDKVV
-866 SDNGR
+866 SGNGR
-871 PMAIE
+871 PMAVA

-883 HDGTVSIAKSDPK
+883 HDGTAAIAKSDPK

-910 LFNGVFGRI
+910 LFNGIFDKI
-919 DEIYNNLSN
+919 NEIYGVYSDRINHDNVSPN
-928 NSVVP
+928 IVVQP
-933 SEPIGKSQ
+933 VPI
-941 FVSSD
+941 
-946 DRMAFGN
+946 AH
-953 GNPMTVSAKTVKSI
+953 
-967 NDGVAKTNPQ
+967 DGVFPSPVNIDNTDSQNTHSQYNTQTNETQ
-977 DSAIFAKTGG
+977 KG
-987 PFDTLF
+987 
-993 NGVFGR
+993 
-999 IDEIYNN
+999 
-1006 LSNNSVV
+1006 
-1013 PSEPIGKSQFVSSD
+1013 QF
-1027 DAMTFGK
+1027 
-1034 GNPMTV
+1034 
-1040 SANDLASQM
+1040 
-1049 DVNAMPTE
+1049 DVNVRGE
-1057 IIIKPVKVEL
+1057 INLK
-1067 SGSVR
+1067 
-1072 LEANGQSID
+1072 ANGQSINILSELQSNPTLVRAITD
-1081 LMELLNKNPMLIR
+1081 L
-1094 QLSQMISDEV
+1094 ISD
-1104 GKSINGGRSV
+1104 SISKKTHGGRAIPCG
-1114 TQYDYLRK
+1114 QKW

>member
-35 IDKEQY
+35 IDREQY
-41 ENARRL
+41 ESARKL

-105 KSERKRTAQ
+105 KSERERTAQ
-114 KRSRLEESLDRETIT
+114 RRSRLEESLDRETNT

-154 AQNKAMKGLSKGRI
+154 AQNKAMKGLAKGRA

-181 PFMAAVGLLIKALE
+181 PYMAAVGLLVKAVE
-195 FGIGKATDYM
+195 FGISKATDYM

-261 TELANMKMVN
+261 TELANMKMAN

-327 HAIRGF
+327 KAIRGF

-384 FSENDNLQSLA
+384 FSENDNLQSIA
-395 VGRLVGDENLINFQS
+395 VGRLVGDESLINFQS

-541 GMGKLDRRTGETEF
+541 GMGKLDRKTGETEF

-562 IRAAADALGIS
+562 IRAAAEALGIS

-594 RSSTLSKKQQDA
+594 RSSTLSKEQQDA

-612 RNEKTG
+612 RDEKTG

-646 SDNKDEAAVQYAQST
+646 SDNKDEAAVQYAQNT
-661 LSFVEQIEATTRI
+661 LSFVEKIEATTKQ
-674 IDSKLGNLSFD
+674 IDAKLGRLSFD

-733 IGDKI
+733 IGDDI

-776 RKDGDEKWNKTVAV
+776 RMDTWDEKWNKTVAV

-807 ISSMWERFTNSNE
+807 ISTMWEGFTNSNE

-837 PVEIDEETVKPI
+837 PVAIGEETVKPI

-857 KSDLQDRVV
+857 KSDLQDRLV
-866 SDNGR
+866 SGNGR
-871 PMAIE
+871 PMAVA
-876 ANKVTPV
+876 ANKVTPI
-883 HDGTVSIAKSDPK
+883 HDGTASIAKSDPK

-910 LFNGVFGRI
+910 LFNGIFDKINEIYGVYSGRI
-919 DEIYNNLSN
+919 NHDDVSPNII
-928 NSVVP
+928 VQPVP
-933 SEPIGKSQ
+933 I
-941 FVSSD
+941 
-946 DRMAFGN
+946 AH
-953 GNPMTVSAKTVKSI
+953 
-967 NDGVAKTNPQ
+967 DGVFPSPVSIDNTDSQNTRGQYNTQTNEAQ
-977 DSAIFAKTGG
+977 KG
-987 PFDTLF
+987 
-993 NGVFGR
+993 
-999 IDEIYNN
+999 
-1006 LSNNSVV
+1006 
-1013 PSEPIGKSQFVSSD
+1013 QF
-1027 DAMTFGK
+1027 
-1034 GNPMTV
+1034 
-1040 SANDLASQM
+1040 
-1049 DVNAMPTE
+1049 DVNVRGE
-1057 IIIKPVKVEL
+1057 INLK
-1067 SGSVR
+1067 
-1072 LEANGQSID
+1072 ANGQSIN
-1081 LMELLNKNPMLIR
+1081 LLNELQTNPSLVRAITD
-1094 QLSQMISDEV
+1094 LISD
-1104 GKSINGGRSV
+1104 SISKKTHGGRAIPGG
-1114 TQYDYLRK
+1114 QKW

>member
-35 IDKEQY
+35 IYREQY
-41 ENARRL
+41 ERARKL

-105 KSERKRTAQ
+105 KSERERTAQ
-114 KRSRLEESLDRETIT
+114 RRSRLEESLDRETNT

-154 AQNKAMKGLSKGRI
+154 AQNKAMKGLAKGRT

-181 PFMAAVGLLIKALE
+181 PYMAAVGLLVKAVE

-261 TELANMKMVN
+261 TELANMKMAN

-327 HAIRGF
+327 KAIRGF

-384 FSENDNLQSLA
+384 FSENDNLQSIA
-395 VGRLVGDENLINFQS
+395 VGRLVGDESLINFQS

-541 GMGKLDRRTGETEF
+541 GMGKLDRKTGETEF

-562 IRAAADALGIS
+562 IRAAAEALGIS

-594 RSSTLSKKQQDA
+594 RSSTLSKEQQDA

-612 RNEKTG
+612 RDEKTG

-646 SDNKDEAAVQYAQST
+646 SDNKDEAAVQYAQNT
-661 LSFVEQIEATTRI
+661 LSFVEKIEATTKQ
-674 IDSKLGNLSFD
+674 IDAKLGRLSFD

-733 IGDKI
+733 IGDDI

-776 RKDGDEKWNKTVAV
+776 RMDTWDEKWNKTVAV

-807 ISSMWERFTNSNE
+807 ISTMWEGFTNSNE

-837 PVEIDEETVKPI
+837 PVAIGEETVKPIHDGIVSISKSILQGGETVANDVKSKTFAVGAIKNI

-857 KSDLQDRVV
+857 KSDLQDRLV
-866 SDNGR
+866 SGNGR
-871 PMAIE
+871 PMAVA
-876 ANKVTPV
+876 ANKVTPI
-883 HDGTVSIAKSDPK
+883 HDGTASIAKSDPK

-910 LFNGVFGRI
+910 LFNGIFDKINEIYGVYSGRI
-919 DEIYNNLSN
+919 NHDDVSPNII
-928 NSVVP
+928 VQPVP
-933 SEPIGKSQ
+933 I
-941 FVSSD
+941 
-946 DRMAFGN
+946 AH
-953 GNPMTVSAKTVKSI
+953 
-967 NDGVAKTNPQ
+967 DGVFPSPVSIDNTDSQNTRGQYNTQTNEAQ
-977 DSAIFAKTGG
+977 KG
-987 PFDTLF
+987 
-993 NGVFGR
+993 
-999 IDEIYNN
+999 
-1006 LSNNSVV
+1006 
-1013 PSEPIGKSQFVSSD
+1013 QF
-1027 DAMTFGK
+1027 
-1034 GNPMTV
+1034 
-1040 SANDLASQM
+1040 
-1049 DVNAMPTE
+1049 DVNVRGE
-1057 IIIKPVKVEL
+1057 INLK
-1067 SGSVR
+1067 
-1072 LEANGQSID
+1072 ANGQSIN
-1081 LMELLNKNPMLIR
+1081 LLNELQTNPSLVRAITD
-1094 QLSQMISDEV
+1094 LISD
-1104 GKSINGGRSV
+1104 SISKKTHGGRAIPGG
-1114 TQYDYLRK
+1114 QKW

>member
-14 TKSLQESSKER
+14 TKLLQDNSKEKA
-25 VKNDFNKSLG
+25 KNDFNKSLG

-41 ENARRL
+41 ESARKL

-84 NLNKAKKP
+84 NLNKAKRP

-105 KSERKRTAQ
+105 KSERERTAQ
-114 KRSRLEESLDRETIT
+114 RRSRLEESLDRETNM
-129 KNKASSKFKR
+129 KNRASSKFKR

-154 AQNKAMKGLSKGRI
+154 AQNKAMKGLAKGRA

-181 PFMAAVGLLIKALE
+181 PYMAAVGLLVKAVE

-261 TELANMKMVN
+261 TELANLKMAN

-302 EQAHKIISQVNEFT
+302 ENAHKTISQVNEFT

-327 HAIRGF
+327 KAIRGF

-338 MSSTQNA
+338 MSSTQNSI
-345 TFEKWMLGQGES
+345 FEKWMLGQGES
-357 FAKFNKTIED
+357 FARFNKTIED

-384 FSENDNLQSLA
+384 FSEHDNLQSIA
-395 VGRLVGDENLINFQS
+395 VGRLVGDENLVNFQS

-478 NLSSLGNI
+478 NMSSLGNM
-486 IEKTQ
+486 IEKVQ
-491 SGGLE
+491 GGGLE

-526 TDPEAYSKRILNMFT
+526 TDPEAYSKRILNMFKGT
-541 GMGKLDRRTGETEF
+541 GSLDRRTGETEF

-562 IRAAADALGIS
+562 IRAAAEALGIS
-573 VEDAKNMIREDNKK
+573 TEDAKNMIREDNKK

-594 RSSTLSKKQQDA
+594 RSSTLSKEQQDA

-612 RNEKTG
+612 RDETTG
-618 RWYVNTINGDKIDV
+618 RWYVNTINGGRIDV
-632 SDDQKLKANLDNIV
+632 SDDQKLKENLDNIV

-661 LSFVEQIEATTRI
+661 LSFVEKIEATTRQ
-674 IDSKLGNLSFD
+674 IDAKLGRLSFD

-718 ESIKAQEKLLKKLAT
+718 ESIKAQEEQLKKLAT
-733 IGDKI
+733 IGDDI
-738 VKALKTIENP
+738 VKALKTIANP
-748 YDGIDMDKE
+748 YEDIDMDKE
-757 KQKIDIQEA
+757 KQKMDIQEA

-776 RKDGDEKWNKTVAV
+776 RMDTWDEKWNKTVAV

-807 ISSMWERFTNSNE
+807 ISAMWEGFTDSNE
-820 DLDKRARATG
+820 ELDKRARATG

-837 PVEIDEETVKPI
+837 PVAIDEETVKPI
-849 HDGVASIA
+849 HDGIVSMSKSILQRGETVSNDMKSNTFAAGAIKNIHDGVASIA
-857 KSDLQDRVV
+857 KSNSQNKVM
-866 SDNGR
+866 SGNGR
-871 PMAIE
+871 PMAVA

-883 HDGTVSIAKSDPK
+883 HDGMASIAKSDPK

-910 LFNGVFGRI
+910 LFNGIFDKI
-919 DEIYNNLSN
+919 NEIYG
-928 NSVVP
+928 VY
-933 SEPIGKSQ
+933 SERISHDN
-941 FVSSD
+941 VSSNIVV
-946 DRMAFGN
+946 RPVPIAH
-953 GNPMTVSAKTVKSI
+953 
-967 NDGVAKTNPQ
+967 DGVFPSPVSIDNTDSQNTHSQYNTQTNETQ
-977 DSAIFAKTGG
+977 KG
-987 PFDTLF
+987 
-993 NGVFGR
+993 
-999 IDEIYNN
+999 
-1006 LSNNSVV
+1006 
-1013 PSEPIGKSQFVSSD
+1013 QF
-1027 DAMTFGK
+1027 
-1034 GNPMTV
+1034 
-1040 SANDLASQM
+1040 
-1049 DVNAMPTE
+1049 DVNVRGE
-1057 IIIKPVKVEL
+1057 INLK
-1067 SGSVR
+1067 
-1072 LEANGQSID
+1072 ANGQSINILSELQSNPTLVRAITD
-1081 LMELLNKNPMLIR
+1081 L
-1094 QLSQMISDEV
+1094 ISD
-1104 GKSINGGRSV
+1104 SISKKTNGGRAIPGG
-1114 TQYDYLRK
+1114 QKW

>member
-1 MDVYDILS
+1 MDVYSILS

-41 ENARRL
+41 ESARRL

-84 NLNKAKKP
+84 NLNKAKRP

-105 KSERKRTAQ
+105 KSERERTAQ
-114 KRSRLEESLDRETIT
+114 RRSRLEESLDRETNT
-129 KNKASSKFKR
+129 KNRASSKFKR

-154 AQNKAMKGLSKGRI
+154 AQNKAMKGLAKGRT

-181 PFMAAVGLLIKALE
+181 PYMAAVGLLVKAVE

-248 ISSQETLLEAQNA
+248 ISSQETMLEAQNA
-261 TELANMKMVN
+261 TELANMKMTN

-293 EQKVAQTRL
+293 EQKIAQTRL
-302 EQAHKIISQVNEFT
+302 ENAHKIISQVNEFT

-327 HAIRGF
+327 KAVRSF
-333 QTDRG
+333 QIDRG
-338 MSSTQNA
+338 LSSSQNA
-345 TFEKWMLGQGES
+345 TFEKWMFGQGET
-357 FAKFNKTIED
+357 FARFNKTIED

-496 GAITQSAKLQ
+496 GVITQSAKLQ

-541 GMGKLDRRTGETEF
+541 GMGKLDRKTGETEF

-594 RSSTLSKKQQDA
+594 RGSTLKKEQQDT

-612 RNEKTG
+612 RDEKTG
-618 RWYVNTINGDKIDV
+618 RWYVNTINGEKIDV

-646 SDNKDEAAVQYAQST
+646 SDNKDEAAVQYAQGTFSY
-661 LSFVEQIEATTRI
+661 VEKIEATTRE
-674 IDSKLGNLSFD
+674 IDAKLGALSLG
-685 NFGETVNQSNR
+685 NFGETVNQSNK

-710 SAIQTDRK
+710 SAIHIDRK
-718 ESIKAQEKLLKKLAT
+718 EAIKAQEEQLKELENIA
-733 IGDKI
+733 DKI
-738 VKALKTIENP
+738 VKALATIKDP
-748 YDGIDMDKE
+748 YEGLNIDKE
-757 KQKIDIQEA
+757 RQKVDIAEA
-766 QNKYRRNIKG
+766 QNKYRRNIRG
-776 RKDGDEKWNKTVAV
+776 RMDTWDEKWDKTVAV
-790 NAMERGGDSGW
+790 NAMERGSDSGW

-807 ISSMWERFTNSNE
+807 ISTMWEGFTNSNE

-837 PVEIDEETVKPI
+837 PVKIDEETLKPI
-849 HDGVASIA
+849 HDGFVSVSRPQKNEAKPRNLGGKSIVASTIKDIHDGTASIA
-857 KSDLQDRVV
+857 RSDSKDKVV
-866 SDNGR
+866 SGNGT
-871 PMAIE
+871 PIAVA
-876 ANKVTPV
+876 ANKVTPI
-883 HDGTVSIAKSDPK
+883 HDGTASIARSDPK

-910 LFNGVFGRI
+910 LFNGIFDKINAIYKAYSEDIRSSTSSNFAVQPVPIAHDNVFPAPVSI
-919 DEIYNNLSN
+919 DNVENHNVSNQNNLQ
-928 NSVVP
+928 P
-933 SEPIGKSQ
+933 SGMQKGQ
-941 FVSSD
+941 F
-946 DRMAFGN
+946 
-953 GNPMTVSAKTVKSI
+953 
-967 NDGVAKTNPQ
+967 
-977 DSAIFAKTGG
+977 
-987 PFDTLF
+987 
-993 NGVFGR
+993 
-999 IDEIYNN
+999 
-1006 LSNNSVV
+1006 
-1013 PSEPIGKSQFVSSD
+1013 
-1027 DAMTFGK
+1027 
-1034 GNPMTV
+1034 
-1040 SANDLASQM
+1040 
-1049 DVNAMPTE
+1049 DVNVHGE
-1057 IIIKPVKVEL
+1057 INLK
-1067 SGSVR
+1067 
-1072 LEANGQSID
+1072 ANGQNINLLDELQTNPTLVRAITD
-1081 LMELLNKNPMLIR
+1081 L
-1094 QLSQMISDEV
+1094 ISD
-1104 GKSINGGRSV
+1104 SISKKTHGGRAIPGG
-1114 TQYDYLRK
+1114 QKW

>member
-1 MDVYDILS
+1 MDVYNILS

-14 TKSLQESSKER
+14 AKSLQESSKER
-25 VKNDFNKSLG
+25 VTNDFNKSLG

-41 ENARRL
+41 ESARRL

-84 NLNKAKKP
+84 NLNKARKP

-105 KSERKRTAQ
+105 KSERERTAQ
-114 KRSRLEESLDRETIT
+114 RRSRLEESLDRETNT
-129 KNKASSKFKR
+129 KNRASSKFKR

-154 AQNKAMKGLSKGRI
+154 AQNKAMKGLAKGRA

-181 PFMAAVGLLIKALE
+181 PYMAAVGLLVKAVE

-261 TELANMKMVN
+261 TELANLKMAN

-302 EQAHKIISQVNEFT
+302 ENAHKTISQVNEFT

-327 HAIRGF
+327 KAIRGF

-345 TFEKWMLGQGES
+345 SFEKWMLGQGES

-395 VGRLVGDENLINFQS
+395 VGRLVGDESLINFQS

-541 GMGKLDRRTGETEF
+541 GMGKLDRKTGETEF

-562 IRAAADALGIS
+562 IRAAAEALGIS

-594 RSSTLSKKQQDA
+594 RGSTLKKEQQDT

-612 RNEKTG
+612 RDEKTG

-661 LSFVEQIEATTRI
+661 LSFVEQIEATTRS
-674 IDSKLGNLSFD
+674 IDSKLSNLSFD

-733 IGDKI
+733 IGDDI

-776 RKDGDEKWNKTVAV
+776 RMDTWDEKWNKTVAV

-807 ISSMWERFTNSNE
+807 ISTMWEGFTNSNE

-837 PVEIDEETVKPI
+837 PVAIDEETVKPIHDGIVSMSKSILQGGETVANDVKSKTFAVGAIKNI

-866 SDNGR
+866 SGNGR
-871 PMAIE
+871 PMAVA
-876 ANKVTPV
+876 ANKVTPI
-883 HDGTVSIAKSDPK
+883 HDGTASIAKSDPK

-910 LFNGVFGRI
+910 LFNGIFDKINEIYGVYSGRI
-919 DEIYNNLSN
+919 NHDDVSPNII
-928 NSVVP
+928 VQPVP
-933 SEPIGKSQ
+933 I
-941 FVSSD
+941 
-946 DRMAFGN
+946 AH
-953 GNPMTVSAKTVKSI
+953 
-967 NDGVAKTNPQ
+967 DGVFPSPVSIDNTDSQNTRGQYNTQTNEAQ
-977 DSAIFAKTGG
+977 KG
-987 PFDTLF
+987 
-993 NGVFGR
+993 
-999 IDEIYNN
+999 
-1006 LSNNSVV
+1006 
-1013 PSEPIGKSQFVSSD
+1013 QF
-1027 DAMTFGK
+1027 
-1034 GNPMTV
+1034 
-1040 SANDLASQM
+1040 
-1049 DVNAMPTE
+1049 DVNVRGE
-1057 IIIKPVKVEL
+1057 INLK
-1067 SGSVR
+1067 
-1072 LEANGQSID
+1072 ANGQSIN
-1081 LMELLNKNPMLIR
+1081 LLNELQTNPSLVRAITD
-1094 QLSQMISDEV
+1094 LISD
-1104 GKSINGGRSV
+1104 SISKKTNGGRAIPGG
-1114 TQYDYLRK
+1114 QKW

>member
-14 TKSLQESSKER
+14 TKLLQDNSKEKA
-25 VKNDFNKSLG
+25 KNDFNKSLG

-41 ENARRL
+41 ESARKL

-84 NLNKAKKP
+84 NLNKAKRP

-105 KSERKRTAQ
+105 KSERERTAQ
-114 KRSRLEESLDRETIT
+114 RRSRLEESLDRETNM
-129 KNKASSKFKR
+129 KNRASSKFKR

-154 AQNKAMKGLSKGRI
+154 AQNKAMKGLAKGRA

-181 PFMAAVGLLIKALE
+181 PYMAAVGLLVKAVE

-261 TELANMKMVN
+261 TELANLKMAN

-302 EQAHKIISQVNEFT
+302 ENAHKTISQVNEFT

-327 HAIRGF
+327 KAIRGF

-338 MSSTQNA
+338 MSSTQNSI
-345 TFEKWMLGQGES
+345 FEKWMLGQGES

-376 EQSGRAVN
+376 EQSGHAVN
-384 FSENDNLQSLA
+384 FSEHDNLQSIA
-395 VGRLVGDENLINFQS
+395 VGRLVGDENLVNFQS

-478 NLSSLGNI
+478 NLSSLGNM
-486 IEKTQ
+486 IEKVQ
-491 SGGLE
+491 GGGLE

-526 TDPEAYSKRILNMFT
+526 TDPEAYSKRILNMFKGT
-541 GMGKLDRRTGETEF
+541 GSLDRRTGETEF

-562 IRAAADALGIS
+562 IRAAAEALGIS
-573 VEDAKNMIREDNKK
+573 TEDAKNMIREDNKK

-594 RSSTLSKKQQDA
+594 RSSTLSKEQQDA

-612 RNEKTG
+612 RDETTG
-618 RWYVNTINGDKIDV
+618 RWYVNTINGGRIDV
-632 SDDQKLKANLDNIV
+632 SDDQKLKENLDNIV

-661 LSFVEQIEATTRI
+661 LSFVEKIEATTRQ
-674 IDSKLGNLSFD
+674 IDAKLGRLSFD

-718 ESIKAQEKLLKKLAT
+718 ESIKAQEEQLKKLAT
-733 IGDKI
+733 IGDDI
-738 VKALKTIENP
+738 VKALKTIANP
-748 YDGIDMDKE
+748 YEDIDMDKE
-757 KQKIDIQEA
+757 KQKMDIQEA

-776 RKDGDEKWNKTVAV
+776 RMDTWDEKWNKTVAV

-807 ISSMWERFTNSNE
+807 ISAMWEGFTDSNE
-820 DLDKRARATG
+820 ELDKRARATG

-837 PVEIDEETVKPI
+837 PVAIDEETVKPI
-849 HDGVASIA
+849 HDGIVSMSKSILQRGETVSNDMKSNTFAAGAIKNIHDGVASIA
-857 KSDLQDRVV
+857 KSNSQNKVM
-866 SDNGR
+866 SGNGR
-871 PMAIE
+871 PMAVA

-883 HDGTVSIAKSDPK
+883 HDGMASIAKSDPK

-910 LFNGVFGRI
+910 LFNGIFDKI
-919 DEIYNNLSN
+919 NEIYG
-928 NSVVP
+928 VY
-933 SEPIGKSQ
+933 SERISHDN
-941 FVSSD
+941 VSSNIVV
-946 DRMAFGN
+946 RPVPIAH
-953 GNPMTVSAKTVKSI
+953 
-967 NDGVAKTNPQ
+967 DGVFPSPVSIDNTDSQNTHSQYNTQTNETQ
-977 DSAIFAKTGG
+977 KG
-987 PFDTLF
+987 
-993 NGVFGR
+993 
-999 IDEIYNN
+999 
-1006 LSNNSVV
+1006 
-1013 PSEPIGKSQFVSSD
+1013 QF
-1027 DAMTFGK
+1027 
-1034 GNPMTV
+1034 
-1040 SANDLASQM
+1040 
-1049 DVNAMPTE
+1049 DVNVRGE
-1057 IIIKPVKVEL
+1057 INLK
-1067 SGSVR
+1067 
-1072 LEANGQSID
+1072 ANGQSINILSELQSNPTLVRAITD
-1081 LMELLNKNPMLIR
+1081 L
-1094 QLSQMISDEV
+1094 ISD
-1104 GKSINGGRSV
+1104 SISKKTNGGRAIPGG
-1114 TQYDYLRK
+1114 QKW

>member
-35 IDKEQY
+35 IDREQY
-41 ENARRL
+41 ESARKL

-105 KSERKRTAQ
+105 KSERERTAQ
-114 KRSRLEESLDRETIT
+114 RRSRLEESLDRETST

-154 AQNKAMKGLSKGRI
+154 AQNKAMKGLAKGRA

-181 PFMAAVGLLIKALE
+181 PYMAAVGLLVKAVE
-195 FGIGKATDYM
+195 FGISKATDYM

-261 TELANMKMVN
+261 TELANMKMAN

-327 HAIRGF
+327 KAIRGF

-384 FSENDNLQSLA
+384 FSENDNLQSIA
-395 VGRLVGDENLINFQS
+395 VGRLVGDESLINFQS

-541 GMGKLDRRTGETEF
+541 GMGKLDRKTGETEF

-562 IRAAADALGIS
+562 IRAAAEALGIS

-594 RSSTLSKKQQDA
+594 RSSTLSKEQQDA

-612 RNEKTG
+612 RDEKTG

-646 SDNKDEAAVQYAQST
+646 SDNKDEAAVQYAQNT
-661 LSFVEQIEATTRI
+661 LSFVEKIEATTKQ
-674 IDSKLGNLSFD
+674 IDAKLGRLSFD

-733 IGDKI
+733 IGDDI

-776 RKDGDEKWNKTVAV
+776 RMDTWDEKWNKTVAV

-807 ISSMWERFTNSNE
+807 ISTMWEGFTNSNE

-837 PVEIDEETVKPI
+837 PVAIGEETVKPI

-857 KSDLQDRVV
+857 KSDLQDRLV
-866 SDNGR
+866 SGNGR
-871 PMAIE
+871 PMAVA
-876 ANKVTPV
+876 ANKVTPI
-883 HDGTVSIAKSDPK
+883 HDGTASIAKSDPK

-910 LFNGVFGRI
+910 LFNGIFDKINEIYGVYSGRI
-919 DEIYNNLSN
+919 NHDDVSPNII
-928 NSVVP
+928 VQPVP
-933 SEPIGKSQ
+933 I
-941 FVSSD
+941 
-946 DRMAFGN
+946 AH
-953 GNPMTVSAKTVKSI
+953 
-967 NDGVAKTNPQ
+967 DGVFPSPVSIDNTDSQNTRGQYNTQTNEAQ
-977 DSAIFAKTGG
+977 KG
-987 PFDTLF
+987 
-993 NGVFGR
+993 
-999 IDEIYNN
+999 
-1006 LSNNSVV
+1006 
-1013 PSEPIGKSQFVSSD
+1013 QF
-1027 DAMTFGK
+1027 
-1034 GNPMTV
+1034 
-1040 SANDLASQM
+1040 
-1049 DVNAMPTE
+1049 DVNVRGE
-1057 IIIKPVKVEL
+1057 INLK
-1067 SGSVR
+1067 
-1072 LEANGQSID
+1072 ANGQSIN
-1081 LMELLNKNPMLIR
+1081 LLNELQTNPSLVRAIID
-1094 QLSQMISDEV
+1094 LISD
-1104 GKSINGGRSV
+1104 SISKKTHGGRAIPGG
-1114 TQYDYLRK
+1114 QKW

>member
-1 MDVYDILS
+1 MDVYNILS

-14 TKSLQESSKER
+14 AKSLQESSKER
-25 VKNDFNKSLG
+25 VTNDFNKSLG

-41 ENARRL
+41 ESARRL

-84 NLNKAKKP
+84 NLNKARKP

-105 KSERKRTAQ
+105 KSERERTAQ
-114 KRSRLEESLDRETIT
+114 RRSRLEESLDRETNT
-129 KNKASSKFKR
+129 KNRASSKFKR

-154 AQNKAMKGLSKGRI
+154 AQNKAMKGLAKGRA

-181 PFMAAVGLLIKALE
+181 PYMAAVGLLVKAVE

-261 TELANMKMVN
+261 TELANLKMAN

-302 EQAHKIISQVNEFT
+302 ENAHKTISQVNEFT

-327 HAIRGF
+327 KAIRGF

-345 TFEKWMLGQGES
+345 SFEKWMLGQGES

-395 VGRLVGDENLINFQS
+395 VGRLVGDESLINFQS

-541 GMGKLDRRTGETEF
+541 GMGKLDRKTGETEF

-562 IRAAADALGIS
+562 IRAAAEALGIS

-594 RSSTLSKKQQDA
+594 RGSTLKKEQQDT

-612 RNEKTG
+612 RDEKTG

-661 LSFVEQIEATTRI
+661 LSFVEQIEATTRS
-674 IDSKLGNLSFD
+674 IDSKLSNLSFD

-733 IGDKI
+733 IGDDI

-776 RKDGDEKWNKTVAV
+776 RMDTWDEKWNKTVAV

-807 ISSMWERFTNSNE
+807 ISTMWEGFTNSNE

-837 PVEIDEETVKPI
+837 PVAIDEETVKPI
-849 HDGVASIA
+849 HDGTASIA

-866 SDNGR
+866 SGNGR
-871 PMAIE
+871 PMAVA
-876 ANKVTPV
+876 ANKVTPI
-883 HDGTVSIAKSDPK
+883 HDGTASIAKSDPK

-910 LFNGVFGRI
+910 LFNGIFDKINEIYGVYSGRI
-919 DEIYNNLSN
+919 NHDDVSPNII
-928 NSVVP
+928 VQPVP
-933 SEPIGKSQ
+933 I
-941 FVSSD
+941 
-946 DRMAFGN
+946 AH
-953 GNPMTVSAKTVKSI
+953 
-967 NDGVAKTNPQ
+967 DGVFPSPVSIDNTDSQNTRGQYNTQTNEAQ
-977 DSAIFAKTGG
+977 KG
-987 PFDTLF
+987 
-993 NGVFGR
+993 
-999 IDEIYNN
+999 
-1006 LSNNSVV
+1006 
-1013 PSEPIGKSQFVSSD
+1013 QF
-1027 DAMTFGK
+1027 
-1034 GNPMTV
+1034 
-1040 SANDLASQM
+1040 
-1049 DVNAMPTE
+1049 DVNVRGE
-1057 IIIKPVKVEL
+1057 INLK
-1067 SGSVR
+1067 
-1072 LEANGQSID
+1072 ANGQSIN
-1081 LMELLNKNPMLIR
+1081 LLNELQTNPSLVRAITD
-1094 QLSQMISDEV
+1094 LISD
-1104 GKSINGGRSV
+1104 SISKKTNGGRAIPGG
-1114 TQYDYLRK
+1114 QKW

>member
-14 TKSLQESSKER
+14 TKLLQDNSKER

-35 IDKEQY
+35 IDREQY
-41 ENARRL
+41 ESARRL

-69 DNLKKFDETIKKLTD
+69 ENLKKFDETIKKLTD

-105 KSERKRTAQ
+105 KSERERTAQ
-114 KRSRLEESLDRETIT
+114 RRSRLEESLDKETNT
-129 KNKASSKFKR
+129 KNRTSSKFKR
-139 LTGGKDITQGVAAAR
+139 LTGGKDITQGVAAAAR
-154 AQNKAMKGLSKGRI
+154 AQNKAMKGLAKGKA
-168 GSAMKMLGGLKNN
+168 GSFGKMLGGLKSN
-181 PFMAAVGLLIKALE
+181 PYMAAVGLLVKVVE
-195 FGIGKATDYM
+195 FGISKATDYM

-261 TELANMKMVN
+261 TELANMKMAN

-327 HAIRGF
+327 KAIRGF

-338 MSSTQNA
+338 LSSTQNA

-384 FSENDNLQSLA
+384 FSERDNLQSLA

-446 VLANLKLA
+446 VLTNLKLA

-478 NLSSLGNI
+478 NMSSLGNM
-486 IEKTQ
+486 IEKVQ
-491 SGGLE
+491 GGGLE

-526 TDPEAYSKRILNMFT
+526 TDPEAYSKRILNMFKGT
-541 GMGKLDRRTGETEF
+541 GSLDRRTGETEF

-562 IRAAADALGIS
+562 IRAAAEALGIS
-573 VEDAKNMIREDNKK
+573 TEDAKNMIREDNKK

-594 RSSTLSKKQQDA
+594 RSSTLSKEQQDA

-612 RNEKTG
+612 RDETTG
-618 RWYVNTINGDKIDV
+618 RWYVNTINGGRIDV
-632 SDDQKLKANLDNIV
+632 SDDQKLKENLDNIV

-661 LSFVEQIEATTRI
+661 LSFVEKIEATTRQ
-674 IDSKLGNLSFD
+674 IDAKLGRLSFD

-718 ESIKAQEKLLKKLAT
+718 EAIKAQEEQLKKLAT
-733 IGDKI
+733 IGDDI
-738 VKALKTIENP
+738 VKALKTIANP
-748 YDGIDMDKE
+748 YEGIDMDKE
-757 KQKIDIQEA
+757 KQKMDIQEA

-776 RKDGDEKWNKTVAV
+776 RMDTWDEKWNKTVAV

-807 ISSMWERFTNSNE
+807 ISAMWEGFTDSNE
-820 DLDKRARATG
+820 ELDKRARATG

-837 PVEIDEETVKPI
+837 PVAIDEETVKPI
-849 HDGVASIA
+849 HDGIVSMSKSIRQRGETVSNDMKSNTFAAGAIKNIHDGVASFA
-857 KSDLQDRVV
+857 KSDLQDKVV
-866 SDNGR
+866 SGNGR
-871 PMAIE
+871 PMTVA
-876 ANKVTPV
+876 ANKVIPV
-883 HDGTVSIAKSDPK
+883 HDGTASIAKSDPK

-910 LFNGVFGRI
+910 LFNGIFDKI
-919 DEIYNNLSN
+919 NEIYGVYSDRINHDNVSPNLVVQPVPIAHDGIFPSPVSIDNTNNQNLDSQHGTKSN
-928 NSVVP
+928 DMQK
-933 SEPIGKSQ
+933 GQ
-941 FVSSD
+941 F
-946 DRMAFGN
+946 
-953 GNPMTVSAKTVKSI
+953 
-967 NDGVAKTNPQ
+967 
-977 DSAIFAKTGG
+977 
-987 PFDTLF
+987 
-993 NGVFGR
+993 
-999 IDEIYNN
+999 
-1006 LSNNSVV
+1006 
-1013 PSEPIGKSQFVSSD
+1013 
-1027 DAMTFGK
+1027 
-1034 GNPMTV
+1034 
-1040 SANDLASQM
+1040 
-1049 DVNAMPTE
+1049 DVNVRGE
-1057 IIIKPVKVEL
+1057 INLK
-1067 SGSVR
+1067 
-1072 LEANGQSID
+1072 ANGQSINILSELQSNPTLVRAITD
-1081 LMELLNKNPMLIR
+1081 L
-1094 QLSQMISDEV
+1094 ISD
-1104 GKSINGGRSV
+1104 SISKKIHGGRAIPGG
-1114 TQYDYLRK
+1114 QKW

>member
-1 MDVYDILS
+1 MDVYSILS

-41 ENARRL
+41 ESARRL

-84 NLNKAKKP
+84 NLNKAKRP

-105 KSERKRTAQ
+105 KSERERTAQ
-114 KRSRLEESLDRETIT
+114 RRSRLEESLDRETNT
-129 KNKASSKFKR
+129 KNRASSKFKR

-154 AQNKAMKGLSKGRI
+154 AQNKAMKGLAKGRT

-181 PFMAAVGLLIKALE
+181 PYMAAVGLLVKAVE

-248 ISSQETLLEAQNA
+248 ISSQEAMLEAQNA
-261 TELANMKMVN
+261 TELANMKMAN

-327 HAIRGF
+327 KAIRGF

-345 TFEKWMLGQGES
+345 SFEKWMLGQGES

-395 VGRLVGDENLINFQS
+395 VGRLVGDESLINFQS

-541 GMGKLDRRTGETEF
+541 GMGKLDRKTGETEF

-594 RSSTLSKKQQDA
+594 RSSTLSKEQQDA

-612 RNEKTG
+612 RDKKTG
-618 RWYVNTINGDKIDV
+618 RWYVNTINGEKIDV
-632 SDDQKLKANLDNIV
+632 YDDQKLKANLDNIV

-661 LSFVEQIEATTRI
+661 LSFVGKIEATTKQ
-674 IDSKLGNLSFD
+674 IDAKLGSLSFD

-718 ESIKAQEKLLKKLAT
+718 EAIKAQEELLKKLAT
-733 IGDKI
+733 IGDDI

-776 RKDGDEKWNKTVAV
+776 RMDTWDEKWNKTVAV

-807 ISSMWERFTNSNE
+807 ISTMWEGFTNSNE

-837 PVEIDEETVKPI
+837 PVAIDEETVKPIHDGIVSMSKSILQGGETVANDVKSKTFAVGAIKNI

-866 SDNGR
+866 SGNGR
-871 PMAIE
+871 PMAVA
-876 ANKVTPV
+876 ANKVTPI
-883 HDGTVSIAKSDPK
+883 HDGTASIAKSDPK

-910 LFNGVFGRI
+910 LFNGIFDKINEIYGVYSGRI
-919 DEIYNNLSN
+919 NHDDVSPNII
-928 NSVVP
+928 VQPVP
-933 SEPIGKSQ
+933 I
-941 FVSSD
+941 
-946 DRMAFGN
+946 AH
-953 GNPMTVSAKTVKSI
+953 
-967 NDGVAKTNPQ
+967 DGVFPSPVSIDNTDSQNTRGQYNTQTNEAQ
-977 DSAIFAKTGG
+977 KG
-987 PFDTLF
+987 
-993 NGVFGR
+993 
-999 IDEIYNN
+999 
-1006 LSNNSVV
+1006 
-1013 PSEPIGKSQFVSSD
+1013 QF
-1027 DAMTFGK
+1027 
-1034 GNPMTV
+1034 
-1040 SANDLASQM
+1040 
-1049 DVNAMPTE
+1049 DVNVRGE
-1057 IIIKPVKVEL
+1057 INLK
-1067 SGSVR
+1067 
-1072 LEANGQSID
+1072 ANGQSIN
-1081 LMELLNKNPMLIR
+1081 LLNELQTNPSLVRAITD
-1094 QLSQMISDEV
+1094 LISD
-1104 GKSINGGRSV
+1104 SISKKTNGGRAIPGG
-1114 TQYDYLRK
+1114 QKW